1 MSNERKQRYL
11 YIDGQA
17 VPVSEQVYHAY
28 WHYTAKE
35 DYFTRQLKAERF
47 STDQDAQTADFTPS
61 REDSLDRLLAMDK
74 QFAAQDTPVEEQ
86 AVSSLWMKER
96 LEGLTEE
103 ERQIVYQLY
112 FLERSERQACAAMNL
127 VLSTF
132 QRRKRALLDKLR
144 KKLEENF

>member
-1 MSNERKQRYL
+1 
-11 YIDGQA
+11 
-17 VPVSEQVYHAY
+17 
-28 WHYTAKE
+28 
-35 DYFTRQLKAERF
+35 
-47 STDQDAQTADFTPS
+47 
-61 REDSLDRLLAMDK
+61 MDK

-86 AVSSLWMKER
+86 AVSSLWMKEL

-144 KKLEENF
+144 KSWRKISKNHFKSASKLPSHYLSK